1 VVAVLRQRRVFV
13 IENGGGD
20 RRSQRRRVFVIDGGG
35 KDHINVDLDDD
46 LC

>member
-1 VVAVLRQRRVFV
+1 MWVFV

-20 RRSQRRRVFVIDGGG
+20 RRSQRRRVFVIDSGS
-35 KDHINVDLDDD
+35 KDHMNVDLDDD